1 MLTTARMLVAFRG
14 RSRWPAEALA
24 ALQLRQFRALLAH
37 AAARV
42 PLHRARLAAAGVDPA
57 AIRSLADVARVPTTT
72 KAALRAAPLT
82 DLIVEGVDPAGCER
96 VHTSGSTGMPLRLVR
111 GRHEQ
116 EWLRA
121 AGLRILRELGYRWTD
136 RTLEIRAAL
145 GPNFFVQ
152 RLGFAPKRW
161 LSILD
166 PLEAQL
172 RALREYRPQL
182 VCAAASTLDELAR
195 ALLAAGTAA
204 PSVRMVIADAEP
216 LLPSTRARIARAF
229 GVAPFE
235 VYGLVELGDFAW
247 ECERHDGLHVSADT
261 HLVEI
266 VDDDGRP
273 LPPGTPGRIV
283 CTDLVARTLPMLRY
297 ETGDRAR
304 LVVEPCA
311 CGRTFPRLVDL
322 VGREGDVI
330 RLPDG
335 RGLHWPWFHETFA
348 RHEDLD
354 RYQVIQ
360 EAPDR
365 VRIRVRAAP
374 AGDHDALVD
383 RLTAELRS
391 VVPEAVR
398 LEFERWEAEPHDPAR
413 KYRPVLSR
421 VGER

>member
-1 MLTTARMLVAFRG
+1 MLVACRG
-14 RSRWPAEALA
+14 RAGWSADALA
-24 ALQLRQFRALLAH
+24 ALQLRQFRDLVAH

-42 PLHRARLAAAGVDPA
+42 PFHRRRRAAAKIGPD
-57 AIRSLADVARVPTTT
+57 AIGSLADVARVPTTS
-72 KAALRAAPLT
+72 KT
-82 DLIVEGVDPAGCER
+82 DLRHTPLAELVTEGIDPARCET

-111 GRHEQ
+111 GRYEQ
-116 EWLRA
+116 DVRRA

-136 RTLEIRAAL
+136 RALEIRAVL
-145 GPNFFVQ
+145 GPNFLVQ

-161 LSILD
+161 VSILD
-166 PLEAQL
+166 PPAAQL
-172 RALREYRPQL
+172 RALRAYRPQL
-182 VCAAASTLDELAR
+182 VCAAVSTLDELAR
-195 ALLAAGTAA
+195 VLLAAGTAV

-216 LLPSTRARIARAF
+216 LVPSTRARVARAF

-273 LPPGTPGRIV
+273 APLGTSGRIV
-283 CTDLVARTLPMLRY
+283 CTDLLARTLPMVRY
-297 ETGDRAR
+297 DTGDRAR
-304 LVVEPCA
+304 LVVDPCA

-335 RGLHWPWFHETFA
+335 RRLHWPWFHEAFA
-348 RHEDLD
+348 RHDDLD

-360 EAPDR
+360 ETLDR
-365 VRIRVRAAP
+365 IRIRVRATDVARH
-374 AGDHDALVD
+374 AAVVA
-383 RLTAELRS
+383 RLTAELRA
-391 VVPEAVR
+391 VVPDAVR
-398 LEFERWEAEPHDPAR
+398 LEFEPWDVERSDPTR
-413 KYRPVLSR
+413 KYRPVMSR
-421 VGER
+421 LGDR